1 MAGEAVV
8 SAITAR
14 RYPPGPARRSPDS
27 YDPADQ
33 LPIKETEMHWYTD
46 VIRRYTDFDGRAD
59 RPEFWWFALI
69 NLIVSVGIWVA
80 GIALFGLATGELL
93 AVVYGLATLLPVL
106 GVAIRRL
113 HDTNK
118 SGWWIVVDLV
128 PFVGGI
134 ILIVLLA
141 IAGTPGPNRFGPQP
155 PPRRAV

>member
-1 MAGEAVV
+1 
-8 SAITAR
+8 
-14 RYPPGPARRSPDS
+14 
-27 YDPADQ
+27 
-33 LPIKETEMHWYTD
+33 MHWYTD
-46 VIRRYTDFDGRAD
+46 VLRRYTDFGGRAD

-69 NLIVSVGIWVA
+69 NLIVSVVIWVA

-155 PPRRAV
+155 DRRAAV

>member
-1 MAGEAVV
+1 
-8 SAITAR
+8 
-14 RYPPGPARRSPDS
+14 
-27 YDPADQ
+27 
-33 LPIKETEMHWYTD
+33 MHWYTD

-118 SGWWIVVDLV
+118 SGWFLLLALIPIVGFIV
-128 PFVGGI
+128 
-134 ILIVLLA
+134 LIVFLA
-141 IAGTPGPNRFGPQP
+141 TPGEPGPNNYGLPDPGPQAAIA
-155 PPRRAV
+155 R